1 MEMVHRLTEKA
12 SGVTSLAKSVP
23 RSISEA
29 AVCTAN
35 YIRKR
40 GFSRRGLARMGRD
53 LTGCVSKNPV
63 QSMVALMAV
72 GFVTGMLVRRR

>member
-1 MEMVHRLTEKA
+1 MVMVDRLTEKA
-12 SGVTSLAKSVP
+12 SEVTSLAKSVP
-23 RSISEA
+23 RGIAEA
-29 AVCTAN
+29 ASCTVS

-40 GFSRRGLARMGRD
+40 GLSRRGLARMGRD

-63 QSMVALMAV
+63 QSMVALMAL